1 MMKAITKL
9 DERPLKD
16 LVHER
21 LSAKYPFQCENVN
34 QAYKYETI
42 ATVVDHWFTYVGPDF
57 ATGDTSLEG
66 MVAEMTKS
74 VAKELTFYKE

>member
-9 DERPLKD
+9 DQRPLKD

-42 ATVVDHWFTYVGPDF
+42 AEKVGDWFTYVGPDS
-57 ATGDTSLEG
+57 ASGDTSLEG
-66 MVAEMTKS
+66 MVAEIAKS